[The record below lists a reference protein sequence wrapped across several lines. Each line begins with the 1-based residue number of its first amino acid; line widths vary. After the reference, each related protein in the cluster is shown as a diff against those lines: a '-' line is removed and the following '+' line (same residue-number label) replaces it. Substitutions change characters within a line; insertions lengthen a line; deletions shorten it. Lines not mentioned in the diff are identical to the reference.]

1 MNDYRSSTPSMYS
14 SDDSVIQ
21 CGEFSLA
28 TKKTRAPAGVAAVD
42 RALAIVQTIAS
53 QPEPWSLARLSAATD
68 LYKSTILRLLG
79 SLENARYITRLRDG
93 SYTLGPAIFRLGL
106 AYEQANPLG
115 VIVLPVLES
124 LVKNGTE
131 SASLHIRHNAASRMC
146 LVRVNSNH
154 STLDRIQA
162 GDILPIDRGAAGRL
176 LAAFDDEVSSAAR
189 QLRDSCFALSVGE
202 RDPACAGVA
211 CPVFGPDGV
220 VKGVLSLSGPRER
233 FTPAAIAR
241 MRKLL
246 LAAAIKITQ
255 TLGGKFPEIPK
266 GYDASGKLLDAQL
279 AKKPKRSG
287 VD

>member
-1 MNDYRSSTPSMYS
+1 M
-14 SDDSVIQ
+14 
-21 CGEFSLA
+21 A

-79 SLENARYITRLRDG
+79 SLESARYITRLRDG

-115 VIVLPVLES
+115 EIVLPVLES

-131 SASLHIRHNAASRMC
+131 SASLHIRHNATSRVC

-176 LAAFDDEVSSAAR
+176 LAAFDDEVSSAAK
-189 QLRDSCFALSVGE
+189 QIRDSCFALSVGE

-279 AKKPKRSG
+279 TKKPKRSG